1 MAAGKWRFSTQLGD
15 TGKAGLLAEA
25 HAIEEARFETAW
37 TPELY
42 RSTFVPLAAVATQT
56 SRLQLGSGIALAFTR
71 SPLILALSA
80 LDMDEFSEGRFVLG
94 LGTGVKRLNEN
105 WHNVPNYGQPAPH
118 MRETVEA
125 VRLLMSKVHT
135 GEPISYK
142 GEYINLDI
150 KGFQRPFP
158 PFRPKIPIYMAGIQE
173 KMVEVAGQVADG
185 LLGHPI
191 CTPRWIKEVIL
202 PHLAAGLEKS
212 GRSRSDFMYSPSVTV
227 ALAASDSPA
236 DIAEAR
242 RAARTTIA
250 FYGTVK
256 TYDPIWEMHG
266 FQAPINQVRR
276 AFIRNDHTA
285 MLDAVTDEMV
295 DVFTIAGTKDTVTKR
310 LAELQGLC
318 EVIWTGGPTYYL
330 PLEQVATYRQ
340 RLFELVAGLTGKKV
354 L

>member
-1 MAAGKWRFSTQLGD
+1 MDQLNWRFATQLGD
-15 TGKAGLLAEA
+15 TGKAGLLEEA
-25 HAIEEARFETAW
+25 HAIEDAGFETAW

-56 SRLQLGSGIALAFTR
+56 SQLQLGTGIALAFTR
-71 SPLILALSA
+71 SPLIMALSA
-80 LDMDEFSEGRFVLG
+80 LDLDEFSEGRFVLG
-94 LGTGVKRLNEN
+94 LGTGVRRLNEN

-135 GEPISYK
+135 GEPITYK
-142 GEYINLDI
+142 GEYFNLDI

-158 PFRPKIPIYMAGIQE
+158 PFRPKIPIHMAGIQE
-173 KMVEVAGQVADG
+173 KMVETAGQVADG

-191 CTPRWIKEVIL
+191 CSPRWIKEVIL

-212 GRSRSDFMYSPSVTV
+212 GRSRQDFTYSPSITV
-227 ALAASDSPA
+227 SIAASDSPEA
-236 DIAEAR
+236 VEEAR

-276 AFIRNDHTA
+276 AFIKNDHAA

-295 DVFTIAGTKDTVTKR
+295 DVFTIVGTKDSVIGR
-310 LAELQGLC
+310 LAGLQELGDVLW
-318 EVIWTGGPTYYL
+318 VGGPTYYL
-330 PLEQVATYRQ
+330 PFEQIAEYRH
-340 RLFELVAGLTGKKV
+340 RLYELVAGLSGK
-354 L
+354 